1 MPKTLS
7 MAAITSPDD
16 LEWVRTPVTSL
27 DVNGTATWETR
38 DEGLIVNDKIYLFF
52 GGKPLKVTPPTGR
65 DDTQP
70 WKATNITPPTGW
82 DLTVKVGPADQKH
95 TFASI
100 TLRADNTAPTIV
112 VTAPANGASFTGNS
126 SGYTVHAS
134 GSVSDSQSGVQ
145 SLWWSLENGHSG
157 VISVNNDGSWSVD
170 IPIPLGAHVI
180 TVKAQDTVGN
190 AASVPTSITV
200 QASAG
205 AGPTET
211 GVHLTYDFE
220 NFFHPFV
227 GVLIKKL
234 NEDSLAGMMNPN
246 WLDGLKTP
254 DPVTQQQDDFFFK
267 TYGPVTNAE
276 ISVTSY
282 RKQIELGTGEP
293 YSNYNWELF
302 FHVPLTVATHLSK
315 TQRFAEA
322 QRWFHYIFDPTS
334 NDQTTEPPKR
344 FWKFLGFRSDHSE
357 HSNRPVTC
365 SLEQVPGRP
374 FRCGKTT
381 AAGLAQ
387 RVPGDSQSSLS
398 TARGGAHAASRLPV
412 QRGDEVLGQPD
423 FLGRQSF
430 SAGHTGGHQRSDA
443 TLRFGGQYSG
453 AAPGAHSA
461 QRHGAAEDVC
471 GSEDAASRC
480 DGQCAGQVGR
490 TISVPAIFARN
501 GSVHRRY
508 NRRYFWHGPDVV
520 LLRSTQ

>member
-1 MPKTLS
+1 MGTQAS
-7 MAAITSPDD
+7 SPS
-16 LEWVRTPVTSL
+16 TT
-27 DVNGTATWETR
+27 
-38 DEGLIVNDKIYLFF
+38 
-52 GGKPLKVTPPTGR
+52 
-65 DDTQP
+65 
-70 WKATNITPPTGW
+70 
-82 DLTVKVGPADQKH
+82 
-95 TFASI
+95 
-100 TLRADNTAPTIV
+100 TAP
-112 VTAPANGASFTGNS
+112 
-126 SGYTVHAS
+126 
-134 GSVSDSQSGVQ
+134 
-145 SLWWSLENGHSG
+145 
-157 VISVNNDGSWSVD
+157 WSVD

-227 GVLIKKL
+227 GDLIKKL

-322 QRWFHYIFDPTS
+322 QSWFHYIFDPTS

-344 FWKFLGFRSDHSE
+344 FWKFLGFRSDTLNTQIDQSLVLLAGPRQTFPMRKND
-357 HSNRPVTC
+357 SGRTC
-365 SLEQVPGRP
+365 STGTRRYSIIP
-374 FRCGKTT
+374 FNRTRW
-381 AAGLAQ
+381 L
-387 RVPGDSQSSLS
+387 
-398 TARGGAHAASRLPV
+398 ARGLSL
-412 QRGDEVLGQPD
+412 
-423 FLGRQSF
+423 
-430 SAGHTGGHQRSDA
+430 T
-443 TLRFGGQYSG
+443 
-453 AAPGAHSA
+453 
-461 QRHGAAEDVC
+461 
-471 GSEDAASRC
+471 
-480 DGQCAGQVGR
+480 
-490 TISVPAIFARN
+490 
-501 GSVHRRY
+501 
-508 NRRYFWHGPDVV
+508 
-520 LLRSTQ
+520 STT